1 MKTGKCG
8 ICDLDLDIAYWLLA
22 ISFWLLAV
30 SYWLLVFGY

>member
-8 ICDLDLDIAYWLLA
+8 ICDLDLDIDYWLFA

-30 SYWLLVFGY
+30 SC